1 MATGKN
7 ISIPIEEYQQF
18 VQQKQ
23 ELEQIRFELSELK
36 RMLFGRKSERYVP
49 TDPSQMSLFDLPEE
63 AKSEVPLEQIEY
75 TRRKGQEKKKP
86 VRTELP
92 AHLPRVEEF
101 IEPENLPEG
110 AKKIGESITETLE
123 YKKAEIFVRRIVRS
137 KYIVSQDDEHTEI
150 AIAKLPKPVLAKSNA
165 GASLLT
171 YLIIS
176 KYVDHLP
183 FYRQVKMFKRQG
195 VELSESTINGWFAA
209 VCSLME
215 PLYKLLVDK
224 VLNCDYLMADETP
237 INVLTKD
244 KPKAAHKGYYWV
256 YFNPLEKLLF
266 FEYQKS
272 RSGKAAT
279 SILEDFSGHLQTD
292 DYVGYDAFN
301 KRDNIY
307 HMACMAHARRKFE
320 HASAAYPQLAGEAL
334 KMFKALY
341 EIERDARERGL
352 DHGEIKALRQ
362 RESVWRLNI
371 LEAWLIEK
379 QIKVLPQSSIGKA
392 ISYTYNLWPH
402 LKLYVEDGRLQID
415 NNLVENSIRPIALGR
430 KNYMFAGSHEGA
442 QRAAMM
448 YSFLG
453 VCAAQKINLSVWLT
467 NTLTKLPNCPDKDLH
482 QLLPIAAKLQE

>member
-1 MATGKN
+1 M
-7 ISIPIEEYQQF
+7 
-18 VQQKQ
+18 
-23 ELEQIRFELSELK
+23 
-36 RMLFGRKSERYVP
+36 
-49 TDPSQMSLFDLPEE
+49 
-63 AKSEVPLEQIEY
+63 
-75 TRRKGQEKKKP
+75 
-86 VRTELP
+86 
-92 AHLPRVEEF
+92 
-101 IEPENLPEG
+101 
-110 AKKIGESITETLE
+110 
-123 YKKAEIFVRRIVRS
+123 
-137 KYIVSQDDEHTEI
+137 
-150 AIAKLPKPVLAKSNA
+150 
-165 GASLLT
+165 
-171 YLIIS
+171 
-176 KYVDHLP
+176 
-183 FYRQVKMFKRQG
+183 
-195 VELSESTINGWFAA
+195 
-209 VCSLME
+209 
-215 PLYKLLVDK
+215 
-224 VLNCDYLMADETP
+224 
-237 INVLTKD
+237 
-244 KPKAAHKGYYWV
+244 

-362 RESVWRLNI
+362 RESVWRLNV

-453 VCAAQKINLSVWLT
+453 VCAAQKINPSVWLT

-482 QLLPIAAKLQE
+482 QLLPIAGKLQE